1 MLPLRDNIP
10 TRRFPVVTVG
20 LIAANIAVWLLYQLP
35 DLNRSVVDSG
45 FFPCEVEGTCEAP
58 GLGWQVDSIT
68 SMFMHGSWVHL
79 IMNMLF
85 LWIFGNN
92 VEDAMGRAVFLVF
105 YFLSGF
111 AAIALQTFMTL
122 QLGTPEDSIVPTVG
136 ASGAIAGV
144 LGAYLVLFPHARVL
158 TLVIFYLLVPLEIRA
173 LYFLVFW
180 FVFQLWQAGFDLLAP
195 TGIGTG
201 GVAFF
206 AHIGGFVF
214 GLLTARI
221 FTGRPP
227 PLRRRRVRQPPWPR
241 MER

>member
-1 MLPLRDNIP
+1 
-10 TRRFPVVTVG
+10 
-20 LIAANIAVWLLYQLP
+20 
-35 DLNRSVVDSG
+35 
-45 FFPCEVEGTCEAP
+45 
-58 GLGWQVDSIT
+58 
-68 SMFMHGSWVHL
+68 
-79 IMNMLF
+79 
-85 LWIFGNN
+85 
-92 VEDAMGRAVFLVF
+92 MGRAVFLVF
-105 YFLSGF
+105 YLLSGF

-214 GLLTARI
+214 GVLTARL
-221 FTGRPP
+221 FAGLPP
-227 PLRRRRVRQPPWPR
+227 IRRRRPPRQPPWPR